1 MTRSR
6 RTASLSL
13 SLLAT
18 VLLALTACRSTPSVG
33 KIDLRALGTS
43 ARALEHGLSH
53 GCYGVDAST
62 SSFWFSDIALEDL
75 PVAPGAALP
84 DAVFLHAQLLW
95 LPQPGRTP
103 LSDEAT
109 NVVVRIAIV
118 SKGEV
123 GVYGGAA
130 FAEVDGSLG
139 TEEVTIALRGG
150 TLKLIESTAGF
161 VDPLSPAGLTAS
173 LTAQP
178 APDRALA
185 WKRAVAQIV
194 TNATG
199 RSTWV
204 RALPVDDET
213 GTVGRQF
220 VSR

>member
-1 MTRSR
+1 MNSSSCI
-6 RTASLSL
+6 ASIALSG
-13 SLLAT
+13 SM
-18 VLLALTACRSTPSVG
+18 LLALSACRSMPSVG
-33 KIDLRALGTS
+33 EIDLHALGTT
-43 ARALEHGLSH
+43 ARSLEHGLSH

-95 LPQPGRTP
+95 LPKPGRTP

-109 NVVVRIAIV
+109 NVVVRVAIV

-130 FAEVDGSLG
+130 FAEVDGALG

-150 TLKLIESTAGF
+150 TLTLIESTTGF
-161 VDPLSPAGLTAS
+161 ADPLSPAGLTAR

-178 APDRALA
+178 APDRAIA
-185 WKRAVAQIV
+185 WRRALAQIV

-204 RALPVDDET
+204 RALPVDDAAET
-213 GTVGRQF
+213 VDPKL